1 MRGKPENRKIIKGF
15 SKLTREEKLGLLL
28 ERSKDPDEIRSLV
41 ESFRH
46 HDPDMQKLH
55 DEFSENT
62 ITNFFLPWGV
72 APNFLVNGKLYMV
85 PMVTEESSVV
95 AAAAMSAGFWAQKGG
110 FRAEVKEMIK
120 TGQVHFIWKGDPC
133 HLKDAFQEIKERF
146 IEGTREITANMVKRG
161 GGIRSI
167 ELVDKTGDMEGYF
180 QVNARFDTK
189 DSMGANFINS
199 CLEEFATI
207 LKEYWRDNLQNSGGK
222 SHSESQPGIHPGS
235 QLGSQ
240 SEMEP
245 NIKPGLQPG
254 IQQEPEPGIPPGS
267 KPGGHSE
274 MDPIFKPGSHQE
286 SVPYQESG
294 NKDELIT
301 GTDDNRKEHPV
312 IIMSILSNYTD
323 ECLVTSE
330 VSCRVEELIDISGEI
345 TAAEFAGKFEQ
356 AVRIAQIDVYRATT
370 HNKGIFNGIDAV
382 VIATGNDFRA
392 VEAAGH
398 TWAARDGQY
407 RSLSTCTVEN
417 GRFLFSLTLPMA
429 VGTVGGL
436 TGLHPLAK
444 ASVELLGSPGAE
456 ELMGIIASA
465 GLASNFAAI
474 SSLVTKGIQSGHM
487 KMHLSN
493 ILTHFG
499 ADEQERVKAVEYFSE
514 RKVGFSSVEKF
525 LKDYR
530 EKTKQ

>member
-1 MRGKPENRKIIKGF
+1 MREKPENGKIIKGF
-15 SKLTREEKLGLLL
+15 SRLTREEKLDMLL
-28 ERSKDPDEIRSLV
+28 EGSKDPLEIRSLI
-41 ESFRH
+41 ESYRH
-46 HDPDMQKLH
+46 HDPGMQKLH

-62 ITNFFLPWGV
+62 ITNFFLPLGV
-72 APNFLVNGKLYMV
+72 APNFLVNGRLYMV

-95 AAAAMSAGFWAQKGG
+95 AAAARSAGFWAQKGG
-110 FRAEVKEMIK
+110 FIVEVKEMIK
-120 TGQVHFIWKGDPC
+120 TGQVHFIWKGDRT
-133 HLKDAFQEIKERF
+133 HLTDVFPEIKKRF
-146 IEGTREITANMVKRG
+146 IEGTRDITANMVRRG

-180 QVNARFDTK
+180 QINARFDTK

-207 LKEYWRDNLQNSGGK
+207 LKEYWRDKLHNSGGIIRPESAPGVQSEPESGIRQESK
-222 SHSESQPGIHPGS
+222 SEIKYSSQPGGQSEMQPEIKPGS
-235 QLGSQ
+235 Q
-240 SEMEP
+240 
-245 NIKPGLQPG
+245 N
-254 IQQEPEPGIPPGS
+254 
-267 KPGGHSE
+267 
-274 MDPIFKPGSHQE
+274 DPMPDQVS
-286 SVPYQESG
+286 SNNDS
-294 NKDELIT
+294 LMA
-301 GTDDNRKEHPV
+301 GTDHNRKDSPV

-330 VSCRVEELIDISGEI
+330 VSCGVEELIDISGEM
-345 TAAEFAGKFEQ
+345 TAAEFAQKFMQ
-356 AVRIAQIDVYRATT
+356 AVRIAHIDVYRATT

-398 TWAARDGQY
+398 AWASRDGKY
-407 RSLSTCTVEN
+407 RGLSTCTVEN

-444 ASVELLGSPGAE
+444 LSVGLLGNPGAQ

-499 ADEQERVKAVEYFSE
+499 ADDEERIKAGEFFRE

-525 LKDYR
+525 LKEYR
-530 EKTKQ
+530 EKR

>member
-15 SKLTREEKLGLLL
+15 SKLSREEKLGLLL
-28 ERSKDPDEIRSLV
+28 QRSKDPDEIRSLV
-41 ESFRH
+41 ESYRH

-72 APNFLVNGKLYMV
+72 APNFLVNGNLYMV

-133 HLKDAFQEIKERF
+133 HLKDAFQEINERF

-207 LKEYWRDNLQNSGGK
+207 LKEYWRDKLKNAGGIIRPGSVPGVQSESESGIRHK
-222 SHSESQPGIHPGS
+222 SKSEIKYGSQPGGQSEMQPEIKPGS
-235 QLGSQ
+235 Q
-240 SEMEP
+240 
-245 NIKPGLQPG
+245 
-254 IQQEPEPGIPPGS
+254 
-267 KPGGHSE
+267 
-274 MDPIFKPGSHQE
+274 QE

-294 NKDELIT
+294 NRDELIT
-301 GTDDNRKEHPV
+301 GTDHNRKEHPL

-330 VSCRVEELIDISGEI
+330 VSCGVEELIDISGEM

-356 AVRIAQIDVYRATT
+356 AVRIAQIDVYRAAT

-398 TWAARDGQY
+398 AWAARDGKY

-444 ASVELLGSPGAE
+444 TSVELLGSPGAE

-474 SSLVTKGIQSGHM
+474 TSLVTKGIQSGHM

-499 ADEQERVKAVEYFSE
+499 ADEQERMKAVEYFSE